1 MSTIQ
6 RYAPPQNKKSGN
18 LVRFVWIKRWDP
30 YTVYTNYMKNTALPS
45 CPQSGAGRADIL
57 MKQKSR
63 QDALYYF
70 AFEEVFFAEEP
81 ELLSTSLPV
90 FSTDVGSALTLS
102 GFSPS

>member
-1 MSTIQ
+1 MHLLRTKNQETS
-6 RYAPPQNKKSGN
+6 YDSFGSNDG
-18 LVRFVWIKRWDP
+18 DP

-57 MKQKSR
+57 MKQQSR

-81 ELLSTSLPV
+81 ELLSASLPV